1 MGRHT
6 AVRHFVDCLLRG
18 EQPISPGTDGLR
30 LMKIIDA
37 MYKSA
42 ASGRAVAIK

>member
-1 MGRHT
+1 M
-6 AVRHFVDCLLRG
+6 HFVDCLIKG

-30 LMKIIDA
+30 LMKVIDA

-42 ASGRAVAIK
+42 ASGKAVNIK